1 VIQPTFKRKEQVNS
15 DMELQRNILMEF
27 MLHLNLKSAHIRVAV
42 QGGIVVLGGN
52 AETYADKIIA
62 RHLTQQFP
70 GIKSIEE
77 KREVAIPYFLK

>member
-27 MLHLNLKSAHIRVAV
+27 MLHPNLKSAHIRVAV
-42 QGGIVVLGGN
+42 QDGIVILSGN
-52 AETYADKIIA
+52 AENYADKVIA

-77 KREVAIPYFLK
+77 KIEVAIPYFLK